1 MYLCLSLGHNS
12 SAVMLFEN
20 GDNPIGYE
28 EERLSKKKSDSAF
41 PILSIT
47 RILEILGPDA
57 ANEVKDVYISHWFDT
72 LDPYTAENKYYSAS
86 KLKALFPNAS
96 LAGTDIKS
104 FSHHDAHAESV
115 AAFFSYHN
123 KLFDDRPKVSYAV
136 FLDPFKLFIVD

>member
-47 RILEILGPDA
+47 RILEVVGSDA
-57 ANEVKDVYISHWFDT
+57 ADQVKEIYISHWFDNF
-72 LDPYTAENKYYSAS
+72 DPYTAENKYYSAH
-86 KLKALFPNAS
+86 KLKALCRYA
-96 LAGTDIKS
+96 ARD
-104 FSHHDAHAESV
+104 SV
-115 AAFFSYHN
+115 GRRR
-123 KLFDDRPKVSYAV
+123 LWQ
-136 FLDPFKLFIVD
+136 